1 MVAPSRGLVAWWRR
15 MPSPF
20 GKGCQIL
27 SLFAVIGLGV
37 TTTALAQ
44 GGRTEITG
52 TVVDQGKAVLPGC
65 NITVTNEA
73 TGLQRTAVTSGD
85 GRFVIPTLVPGV
97 YTITAELQG
106 FQTVTQTGLVLA
118 VGQEVAV
125 NLTLSVAGLA
135 ETVTVTGESPLV
147 EVTSSKIGSNITN
160 DEIDGLPS
168 QGRNQLSLMQLVPG
182 LTPSLNPGSFEGGQF
197 NANGQATT
205 ANLFLVDGAYDNDD
219 RRGGSQGTQARV
231 SLDTMAEYQVLTHH
245 YSAEY
250 GGSSGV
256 VVNAVTRSGANRL
269 AGRAFYYYQN
279 DDLNATNYFLKQAG
293 NENPEASSNVFGGA
307 VGGPIVKNKAF
318 WFANAERTLIQE
330 AANLNFPADAA
341 PLAVSYSDTTDFTGW
356 NTFVRGDYQM
366 TQNNHLSFRWLRE
379 SVLTENDELEGNE
392 STPENATF
400 ENDSGD
406 QVFSFAATSVL
417 RNTMTNEFRV
427 GHVRENLLQGPRI
440 FFDDSWNF
448 IGLDGRDQFDLGS
461 MNEHPDY
468 NAGNR
473 NNYQE
478 DLIRSI
484 AVDDSFTWFKPGWGG
499 DHTFKAGIGWSRNA
513 ALPQGT
519 APDLVG
525 RFGFTT
531 NTAFD
536 PANARTYPNRLRIR
550 VGEIEFTQ
558 KDWRTNFYL
567 QDKWQVSRKMTLNLG
582 LRYDYQHLTPET
594 KNAFA
599 PRLGLAYDLTGD
611 GKTLLRG
618 GFGKY
623 YQLHQLNVLSTLLT
637 GAVIGPNYLFD
648 TGELASPATT
658 GVIPVH
664 TFTGFGF
671 NGVQTGCVQP
681 TGSSGL
687 ALIGPQCRAF
697 LTQLRQRV
705 LDGGYVNDQPFLD
718 GDRRMPYLWAFSVGM
733 KQQIG
738 SYLAVSAD
746 YVGNRGRDQVAQIDI
761 NESPPGANGR
771 ITRVGVDVFDPNGE
785 LIPPEARSTQFRRV
799 LQYQSREELNT
810 DYNALELAL
819 EKRMSQRWSG
829 RVSYT
834 LARARDVGAIT
845 YDTNLRADYGR
856 TSFDNRH
863 AFAASAN
870 ANVWRGL
877 GAGFV
882 FRYYSGYPINETLGG
897 DSTSFPGANG
907 DGDNNDRPVQGVSDA
922 TRPILSPVDGNGR
935 AIRNG
940 IDGEKQILL
949 DGRFHYIWRI
959 QGRYEAGAFLEIYNL
974 TDQVNYGNPTGA
986 RNNTNFMI
994 RTVAG
999 DPRTVQ
1005 LGFRFT
1011 F

>member
-1 MVAPSRGLVAWWRR
+1 MVALICTPCTGLRR
-15 MPSPF
+15 AQFAFRS
-20 GKGCQIL
+20 GLQLL
-27 SLFAVIGLGV
+27 SALFVIGLLANPV
-37 TTTALAQ
+37 FAQ

-52 TVVDQGKAVLPGC
+52 TVVDQGKAVLPGVT
-65 NITVTNEA
+65 ITVMNEA
-73 TGLQRTAVTSGD
+73 TGLERTTVTSGD
-85 GRFVIPTLVPGV
+85 GRFVIPTLVPGT
-97 YTITAELQG
+97 YTLKAELQG
-106 FQTVTQTGLVLA
+106 FQTLTQTGLILA
-118 VGQEVAV
+118 VGQEVSL

-147 EVTSSKIGSNITN
+147 EVTSSKIGSNISNT
-160 DEIDGLPS
+160 EIDGLPS

-182 LTPSLNPGSFEGGQF
+182 LTPALNPGSFEGGQY

-256 VVNAVTRSGANRL
+256 VVNAVTRSGANRF

-279 DDLNATNYFLKQAG
+279 DDLNATNYFLKQEG
-293 NENPEASSNVFGGA
+293 EENPESGSKVWGGSA
-307 VGGPIVKNKAF
+307 GGPIVQNKAF
-318 WFANAERTLIQE
+318 WFANAERTNISE

-356 NTFVRGDYQM
+356 NTFVRGDYQL
-366 TQNNHLSFRWLRE
+366 TRNNHLSFRWVRE
-379 SVLTENDELEGNE
+379 AVLTENDELEGNN

-406 QVFSFAATSVL
+406 QVFSFAATSIL
-417 RNTMTNEFRV
+417 GSRATNEFRI

-448 IGLDGRDQFDLGS
+448 IGLDGREQFDLGS
-461 MNEHPDY
+461 MNTHPDY

-484 AVDDSFTWFKPGWGG
+484 AVEDAFTYFKPGWHG
-499 DHTFKAGIGWSRNA
+499 DHTFKFGWAWSRNA

-519 APDLVG
+519 AADLVG
-525 RFGFTT
+525 RFDFPT

-536 PANARTYPNRLRIR
+536 PANARTYPWRFRVRL
-550 VGEIEFTQ
+550 GEIEFTQ
-558 KDWRTNFYL
+558 KDWRTNFYV
-567 QDKWQVSRKMTLNLG
+567 QDKWQLGRQVTLNLG
-582 LRYDYQHLTPET
+582 LRYDYQDLTPLT
-594 KNAFA
+594 QDAFS
-599 PRLGLAYDLTGD
+599 PRLGIAYDLRGD
-611 GKTLLRG
+611 SRTLLRG

-623 YQLHQLNVLSTLLT
+623 HQLHQLNVRATLLT
-637 GAVIGPNYLFD
+637 AAVIGPAFLFD
-648 TGELASPATT
+648 TGEVASPAVT
-658 GVIPVH
+658 GVIPNPP
-664 TFTGFGF
+664 FTGSGF
-671 NGVQTGCVQP
+671 NGVPTGCLQP
-681 TGSSGL
+681 TGSGGL

-697 LTQLRQRV
+697 LTQLRNSV
-705 LDGGYVNDQPFLD
+705 LGGGYVNDQPTFD
-718 GDRRMPYLWAFSVGM
+718 GDRRMPYLWAFSIGM

-738 SYLAVSAD
+738 SDLAVSAD
-746 YVGNRGRDQVAQIDI
+746 YVGNRGRDVVLLVDI
-761 NESPPGANGR
+761 NEGPPGPDYR
-771 ITRVGVDVFDPNGE
+771 ITRLGVDVFDPNGE
-785 LIPPEARSTQFRRV
+785 LVPPEARSTSFRRV
-799 LQYQSREELNT
+799 LQYQSRDEFNT
-810 DYNALELAL
+810 DYNAMELAL
-819 EKRMSQRWSG
+819 EKRLSNRWSG

-845 YDTNLRADYGR
+845 YDTRLREDYGR
-856 TSFDNRH
+856 TNFDNRH
-863 AFAASAN
+863 ALAMSAN
-870 ANVWRGL
+870 IVAWRGF
-877 GAGFV
+877 GTGFV
-882 FRYYSGYPINETLGG
+882 FRYYSGYPINETLGSDTAAG
-897 DSTSFPGANG
+897 GNR
-907 DGDNNDRPVQGVSDA
+907 DGDANDRPIRDVSDA
-922 TRPILSPVDGNGR
+922 TRPIISPVDGNGR

-940 IDGEKQILL
+940 IQGEKQILL

-959 QGRYEAGAFLEIYNL
+959 QRYEAGLFLEIYNL
-974 TDQVNYGNPTGA
+974 TNQVNYGNPSGA
-986 RNNTNFMI
+986 RNNTNFMV

-1005 LGFRFT
+1005 LGMRVT